1 MFCEKLI
8 IILLSCIE
16 YFIDVSRETM
26 LLFFLSD
33 FIYKTRQIINKK
45 KTVLSIIV
53 SGYVFHVKH
62 FGNFIEDFFC
72 TVLNPALE
80 TTFFSFFPEEFL

>member
-8 IILLSCIE
+8 IILLFCIE

-26 LLFFLSD
+26 LLLFLN

-80 TTFFSFFPEEFL
+80 TTFFSVFLEEFL

>member
-8 IILLSCIE
+8 IVSLTYIK

-26 LLFFLSD
+26 LLLFLSD
-33 FIYKTRQIINKK
+33 FIYKTRQIINK

-80 TTFFSFFPEEFL
+80 TTFFSVFLEEFL